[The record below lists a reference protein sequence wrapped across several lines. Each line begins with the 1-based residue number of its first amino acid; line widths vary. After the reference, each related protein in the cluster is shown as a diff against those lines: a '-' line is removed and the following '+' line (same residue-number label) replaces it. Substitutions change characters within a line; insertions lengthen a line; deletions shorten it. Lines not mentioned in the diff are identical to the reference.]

1 MKILGLIP
9 ARGGSKG
16 VPNKNIKLLAG
27 KPLIAYTITE
37 ARRSKSIADIVVSTD
52 SGEIQSIAI
61 QYNAEVPF
69 LRPAKLATDT
79 AKSIDVVT
87 HALHTLK
94 EHDRHYDAVILLQPT
109 NPFRT
114 AAFIDLAIGTY
125 VENNYDS
132 LISVLPVPHEYN
144 PHWVFEPTPSGT
156 LRIATGEQEI
166 ISRRQELPPAFFR
179 DGSIYITS
187 VEVLL
192 SKHSFYGDK
201 LGYVVADPTRHVN
214 IDTMAD
220 WELAE
225 IKYKELF

>member
-9 ARGGSKG
+9 ARSGSKG
-16 VPNKNIKLLAG
+16 VTQKNIKLLAG
-27 KPLIAYTITE
+27 KPLIAYTIAE

-52 SGEIQSIAI
+52 SEEIQSIAI
-61 QYNAEVPF
+61 QYDAEAPF
-69 LRPAKLATDT
+69 LRPAHLATDI
-79 AKSIDVVT
+79 AKSIDVVI
-87 HALHTLK
+87 HALHALK
-94 EHDRHYDAVILLQPT
+94 DQNRHYDAVVLLQPT

-114 AAFIDLAIGTY
+114 AAFIDLAIDTY

-144 PHWVFEPTPSGT
+144 PHWVFEPTPTGT

-166 ISRRQELPPAFFR
+166 ISRRQDLPQAFFR

-187 VEVLL
+187 VDILL
-192 SKHSFYGDK
+192 NKHSFYSDK

-214 IDTMAD
+214 IDTMED